1 MQQYEKKCMVLFLIT
16 MGYLKCC
23 SNGGY
28 IAFCNRRMIQSA
40 MFRGGTSI
48 QNKVRYGYY
57 ICIAMIICI
66 AFLNYLNLR
75 AIDKKLSFSFI
86 ISDFFEATLEMRRF
100 EKNYFFYKEQRN
112 FEENLHYTDKA
123 EALIRDHTEEIR
135 TLSPDTDVNGIAE
148 MIGQYKALLKRYHE
162 QREHLGSVVADALE
176 GNIRQTGKKI
186 VEATEGIAIAERSY
200 IQSMISISKRVIFL
214 SVIVVVVLGL
224 FIGRYFSRM
233 VVRPLQEMED
243 SMQRIAEGRFDKLEV
258 KSSDAEIVSLGNA
271 CSRMIREIE
280 FRQKRFMRQSERLI
294 TLGTMV
300 SGVAHELNN
309 PLSNIYSS
317 CQILQEEI
325 HECDCA
331 YTHEML
337 TQIASEIERA
347 KTMVQSLLEF
357 SRKTDFKRKPFSLKH
372 IIADT
377 IRLMHADL
385 PTKVELVSEIPED
398 AWVFVDK
405 QKIEQAFLNII
416 KNAVDAIPGE
426 GRVEIRA
433 EKNAADDTMRIQIQ
447 DNGIG
452 IEPGKLDHIFD
463 PFFTTKEEGKG
474 SGLGLFITWEII
486 EDHRGTITVESRS
499 GEGTVFTIT
508 LPVQEA

>member
-1 MQQYEKKCMVLFLIT
+1 
-16 MGYLKCC
+16 
-23 SNGGY
+23 
-28 IAFCNRRMIQSA
+28 

-57 ICIAMIICI
+57 LCIAVIICTAI
-66 AFLNYLNLR
+66 LNYLNLR
-75 AIDKKLSFSFI
+75 AMDKKLSFSFI

-100 EKNYFFYKEQRN
+100 EKNYFLYKEKHDY
-112 FEENLHYTDKA
+112 EENLHYTDKA
-123 EALIRDHTEEIR
+123 EALIHNNRKAITM
-135 TLSPDTDVNGIAE
+135 LSPETDVGAIE
-148 MIGQYKALLKRYHE
+148 ELIHRYKKLLTEYHE
-162 QREHLGSVVADALE
+162 QRGTFSSIAADALE
-176 GNIRQTGKKI
+176 AKIRQIGKKI
-186 VEATEGIAIAERSY
+186 VEATEGISIAERSY
-200 IQSMISISKRVIFL
+200 IQSMITHSKRWIFI
-214 SVIVVVVLGL
+214 SVVLVIALGL
-224 FIGRYFSRM
+224 LIGRYFSRM
-233 VVRPLQEMED
+233 VVRPLKDMED
-243 SMQRIAEGRFDKLEV
+243 SMQRMAEGKFEKLAV
-258 KSSDAEIVSLGNA
+258 SSSDAEIVSLSSA

-280 FRQKRFMRQSERLI
+280 FRQKRFMMQSEKLI

-325 HECDCA
+325 HECDCT

-347 KTMVQSLLEF
+347 KNMVHSLLEF
-357 SRKTDFKRKPFSLKH
+357 SRKTDFKQKPFSLKYL
-372 IIADT
+372 IADT
-377 IRLMHADL
+377 IRLLHGEL
-385 PTKVELVSEIPED
+385 PTKVEILADIPED

-416 KNAVDAIPGE
+416 KNAVDAIPEE
-426 GRVEIRA
+426 GAVRIRA
-433 EKNAADDTMRIQIQ
+433 EKSADGGTMLIRIA

-452 IEPGKLDHIFD
+452 IEPEKLEHIFD

-486 EDHRGTITVESRS
+486 EEHRGTITVDSAP
-499 GEGTVFTIT
+499 GKGTVFDIT
-508 LPVQEA
+508 LPVQEV